1 MYSKY
6 NFCKYS
12 VLDNWEPFDGE
23 LEDGHYYIET
33 DDYGL
38 FHKNGIYSRPI
49 VEYGLEI
56 GIITLENIKQQF
68 KPSSVIDNKYF
79 QNFINY
85 LIEIFKPSGQ
95 EKIAVNAWIGILGR
109 RNSSYIQQEY
119 TSKNDVSKTAEIYGK
134 FNNPYINELDG
145 NILSITNLRRSKK
158 LETNFYIHSQIVD
171 IEAVELYKLL
181 TKIKEIGA
189 VPICVKTDCVIFNS
203 DKPLDISNEYWAPG
217 VLKYKYEEDPSLL
230 KNEMKIFNEDSLTFE
245 NSNYQNYNEDVKIDE
260 IIEKGC
266 LILGP
271 AGVGK
276 SYKIKQICNKL
287 DELEKKYI
295 KLAPTNKAAR
305 IIGGETL
312 DKYCAKI
319 LKSNKSI
326 NKFKNLDYIFVDEVS
341 MVRELFYQVL
351 IMVKHSNPKIK
362 FIISGDFY
370 QLDVVKD
377 RITNRSYENS
387 RVLFELVDGMKLNL
401 TECKRASAE
410 LFNICEAVKHG
421 KEIDISQF
429 DKKKSFINIC
439 YTNEMRKKINNER
452 MADHL
457 KNRGQTLKIEKLRYD
472 KNSQDFT
479 LMKGM
484 PLIARRN
491 KKELNIFNNE
501 RFICEFIRKD
511 KIIIKNDNGDKIDI
525 NINEIN
531 KLFYLGFCFTTHRA
545 QGETIDTNY
554 TIYEWDKMDTKLR
567 YVALSRATNKKYIN
581 IV

>member
-1 MYSKY
+1 M
-6 NFCKYS
+6 
-12 VLDNWEPFDGE
+12 
-23 LEDGHYYIET
+23 
-33 DDYGL
+33 
-38 FHKNGIYSRPI
+38 
-49 VEYGLEI
+49 
-56 GIITLENIKQQF
+56 
-68 KPSSVIDNKYF
+68 
-79 QNFINY
+79 
-85 LIEIFKPSGQ
+85 
-95 EKIAVNAWIGILGR
+95 
-109 RNSSYIQQEY
+109 
-119 TSKNDVSKTAEIYGK
+119 
-134 FNNPYINELDG
+134 
-145 NILSITNLRRSKK
+145 
-158 LETNFYIHSQIVD
+158 
-171 IEAVELYKLL
+171 
-181 TKIKEIGA
+181 
-189 VPICVKTDCVIFNS
+189 
-203 DKPLDISNEYWAPG
+203 DISNEYWAPG
-217 VLKYKYEEDPSLL
+217 TLKYKYEEDPSLL
-230 KNEMKIFNEDSLTFE
+230 KNEIKIFNEDSLTFE

-276 SYKIKQICNKL
+276 SYKIKQICDKL

-312 DKYCAKI
+312 GKYCAKI

-326 NKFKNLDYIFVDEVS
+326 NKFKNLDYVFVDEVS
-341 MVRELFYQVL
+341 MVKELFYQVL
-351 IMVKHSNPKIK
+351 ILVKHSNPKIK

-457 KNRGQTLKIEKLRYD
+457 KNKGQTLKIEKLKYD

-491 KKELNIFNNE
+491 RKDLNIFNNE
-501 RFICEFIRKD
+501 RFICEM
-511 KIIIKNDNGDKIDI
+511 IKRI
-525 NINEIN
+525 
-531 KLFYLGFCFTTHRA
+531 KL
-545 QGETIDTNY
+545 
-554 TIYEWDKMDTKLR
+554 
-567 YVALSRATNKKYIN
+567 
-581 IV
+581 